1 MKNAESSRIL
11 RMRILS
17 AHTVNVFAY
26 EQCRKNA
33 WIKRLTSVCGCGKIT
48 VVILAG
54 GAKAYM
60 KLKGKHR
67 MSIWR
72 YLALGYLFVI
82 MLGSV
87 LLVLPFAAQEGQ
99 TTSYINALFTSA
111 SATCVTGLAPYDTNT
126 HWSMFGKAVILILI
140 QTGGLGFMTF
150 VSVLLMMFRR
160 GLGLY
165 ERKVVMQSYG
175 GQLSGIK
182 GLVKRIV
189 IGSLACEFVGALL
202 LSIRFIGDFGWG
214 TGCWYAVWHSVSA
227 FCNAGFD
234 LMAGTHG
241 GHLLSLGYYATDPL
255 VSLTICGL
263 IIIGG
268 IGFCV
273 WEDVISCRGNIKKF
287 HFYTKLILFAN
298 TLLLAFS
305 TVLYMIFEW
314 NNVSY
319 SDYHFGQKL
328 LCSFF
333 NASTTRTAGFT
344 TTDPRTFSE
353 SGYLLNVILMFIGG
367 SSGSTAGG
375 IKVST
380 FVILIMGMLAALGG
394 SRDIN
399 VGKRRI
405 EFTTVRQAFAIF
417 IAYLS
422 IILVAV
428 MTICAFEPGLTFK
441 EVLFECVS
449 ALGTVGQSLALTP
462 RLGTAAKLIIIVM
475 MYAGRVGIITLVLAL
490 RTRKKEAQVRNPV
503 ETPFVG

>member
-17 AHTVNVFAY
+17 AHTVYVFAY

-287 HFYTKLILFAN
+287 PVSLRFWLCRELCYMVYASNPNAKNSPALRAEFLQRLAENSCTGFHFTTA
-298 TLLLAFS
+298 
-305 TVLYMIFEW
+305 
-314 NNVSY
+314 
-319 SDYHFGQKL
+319 
-328 LCSFF
+328 F
-333 NASTTRTAGFT
+333 NAFATYFLRYTQLR
-344 TTDPRTFSE
+344 
-353 SGYLLNVILMFIGG
+353 NVIL
-367 SSGSTAGG
+367 
-375 IKVST
+375 K
-380 FVILIMGMLAALGG
+380 
-394 SRDIN
+394 
-399 VGKRRI
+399 
-405 EFTTVRQAFAIF
+405 TVQ
-417 IAYLS
+417 
-422 IILVAV
+422 
-428 MTICAFEPGLTFK
+428 
-441 EVLFECVS
+441 
-449 ALGTVGQSLALTP
+449 
-462 RLGTAAKLIIIVM
+462 
-475 MYAGRVGIITLVLAL
+475 
-490 RTRKKEAQVRNPV
+490 
-503 ETPFVG
+503 

>member
-1 MKNAESSRIL
+1 ML

-17 AHTVNVFAY
+17 AHTVYVFAY

-60 KLKGKHR
+60 KLKGKHS
-67 MSIWR
+67 MIIWR

-189 IGSLACEFVGALL
+189 IGSLAC
-202 LSIRFIGDFGWG
+202 
-214 TGCWYAVWHSVSA
+214 
-227 FCNAGFD
+227 
-234 LMAGTHG
+234 
-241 GHLLSLGYYATDPL
+241 
-255 VSLTICGL
+255 
-263 IIIGG
+263 
-268 IGFCV
+268 
-273 WEDVISCRGNIKKF
+273 
-287 HFYTKLILFAN
+287 
-298 TLLLAFS
+298 
-305 TVLYMIFEW
+305 
-314 NNVSY
+314 
-319 SDYHFGQKL
+319 
-328 LCSFF
+328 
-333 NASTTRTAGFT
+333 
-344 TTDPRTFSE
+344 
-353 SGYLLNVILMFIGG
+353 
-367 SSGSTAGG
+367 
-375 IKVST
+375 
-380 FVILIMGMLAALGG
+380 
-394 SRDIN
+394 
-399 VGKRRI
+399 
-405 EFTTVRQAFAIF
+405 
-417 IAYLS
+417 
-422 IILVAV
+422 
-428 MTICAFEPGLTFK
+428 
-441 EVLFECVS
+441 
-449 ALGTVGQSLALTP
+449 
-462 RLGTAAKLIIIVM
+462 
-475 MYAGRVGIITLVLAL
+475 
-490 RTRKKEAQVRNPV
+490 
-503 ETPFVG
+503 